1 MLRIEQRNI
10 DGYEQVVIGRDDAT
24 GLHAI
29 ISVHSTACGPS
40 LGGIR
45 MTPYADED
53 AALNDVLRLSH
64 AMSRKNALA
73 DLALGGGKAVIL
85 GDPSRDKS
93 LDLMRSMGQ
102 LIDSLDGA
110 YLAAE
115 DAGICPAD
123 IDVIAEVT
131 EHVTGT
137 TGGSGAPGLSTAPG
151 VFIGIER
158 ACFDLL
164 GMTHPPISGLVV
176 AVQGL
181 GSVGWMLCELLH
193 ERSAELIVTDIN
205 SELCDR
211 AASEFGATVVAPDEI
226 HRVACCVFAPCAL
239 GGVLTERT
247 IGELRCNVVA
257 GGANNQFADQLHGPK
272 ALLARGIDHAPDF
285 VINAGGVIRI
295 FILDIL
301 KQTQVELD
309 TALAHIGEQLAE
321 IWHRSREDNRPPLLV
336 ADELADAR
344 IAAGRP

>member
-10 DGYEQVVIGRDDAT
+10 DGYEQVVIGRDDTT

-85 GDPSRDKS
+85 GDPARDKS
-93 LDLMRSMGQ
+93 PDLMRSMGA

-110 YLAAE
+110 YLAAG

-123 IDVIAEVT
+123 IDVIAEAT
-131 EHVTGT
+131 AHVTGT
-137 TGGSGAPGLSTAPG
+137 TDGSGAPGLSTSPG
-151 VFIGIER
+151 ILIGIER
-158 ACFDLL
+158 AARDLL
-164 GMTHPPISGLVV
+164 GATDTSVGGLTV

-181 GSVGWMLCELLH
+181 GSVGWILCEMLH
-193 ERSAELIVTDIN
+193 ERGAHLVVTDVR
-205 SELCDR
+205 SGVCEQ
-211 AASEFGATVVAPDEI
+211 AAERFAAQVVEPGAI
-226 HRVACCVFAPCAL
+226 HAADCEVFAPCAL

-247 IGELRCNVVA
+247 IGELRCKVVA
-257 GGANNQFADQLHGPK
+257 GGANNQFANQLHGPK

-301 KQTQVELD
+301 KQSPIELD
-309 TALAHIGEQLAE
+309 TALAHIGDQLAD
-321 IWHRSREDNRPPLLV
+321 IWHRSREENRPPLLV